1 MRIKT
6 KISKIALAVA
16 LGLFT
21 IQMPVAEAGLQDKL
35 NSIFNDMSNVSSP
48 GYFETA
54 RRGVISG
61 GSAYVRSP
69 IVRTRLVD
77 FQPPSISAGCGGISF
92 YGGAFSFINADQFI
106 ALLRAVAA
114 NAKGYAFQL
123 ALDVACP
130 SCKQLIGELQGKIQ
144 ELNSKMKNSC
154 ELAKWMMDSSG
165 VSSAIKTTTSQL
177 STAVEG
183 YFSDMFASS
192 EVHDEKTANTVSA
205 ERNDENNQK
214 IVGNLLYKQLTSNNA
229 VNWMMG
235 SVGKEQEEYELIQS
249 CTGTIVVTP
258 PPSAT
263 EKKGPDQ
270 YGFKWFPPKLTLIN
284 LIEGGTDLP
293 IIGCKN
299 GDDQCA
305 TIDETKKITFKG
317 LVSIIHGHLVGTDD
331 SIGLIKKF
339 HMDKNNAPTANEK
352 TIFSGF
358 PPAAL
363 ALLRNMAIN
372 SEEFATA
379 KAQSLSEAIALDMA
393 EYQIQSSLT
402 AARHAITNSDS
413 SDKEEMIK
421 MIETA
426 QTKVYQDYMKYAEG
440 HTTLSKLTQEY
451 NESMGTM
458 RNVILQAQGAKSA
471 NSNNRMSTSTPDTQG

>member
-6 KISKIALAVA
+6 KISKVALAVA

-21 IQMPVAEAGLQDKL
+21 IQMPVAEAGIQDKL

-154 ELAKWMMDSSG
+154 ELAKWIMDESQI
-165 VSSAIKTTTSQL
+165 SSAIKTTTSQL
-177 STAVEG
+177 SGAVKG

-192 EVHDEKTANTVSA
+192 ENHDDTAATTTSA
-205 ERNDENNQK
+205 LKNDETNQH
-214 IVGNLLYKQLTSNNA
+214 IVGNLLYKQLTTNNA
-229 VNWMMG
+229 VNWLKG
-235 SVGKEQEEYELIQS
+235 SVDNAQNEYELIQS
-249 CTGTIVVTP
+249 VTGTIVVTP
-258 PPSAT
+258 PPEA
-263 EKKGPDQ
+263 KDGKGSNQ
-270 YGFKWFPPKLTLIN
+270 YGFLWYPPKISFTD
-284 LIEGGTDLP
+284 LIEGGIDKP
-293 IIGCKN
+293 IIGCKSK
-299 GDDQCA
+299 DDLCA
-305 TIDETKKITFKG
+305 EINEKKTISFNG
-317 LVSIIHGHLVGTDD
+317 LVTIIREHLVGKDGNT
-331 SIGLIKKF
+331 GLIRKF
-339 HMDKNNAPTANEK
+339 HMEKDNAPTDAEK
-352 TIFSGF
+352 LLFNGF
-358 PPAAL
+358 PPSAL

-372 SEEFATA
+372 SEDFAIA
-379 KAQSLSEAIALDMA
+379 KAQSLAEAIALDMA
-393 EYQIQSSLT
+393 DYQIQAILT
-402 AARHAITNSDS
+402 TAKQAITNSDS
-413 SDKEEMIK
+413 SDKKEMVK
-421 MIETA
+421 MIESS
-426 QTKVYQDYMKYAEG
+426 QQKVYQDYIKYAQN
-440 HTTLSKLTQEY
+440 HMTLSKLTTEF
-451 NESMGTM
+451 NASMSTM
-458 RNVILQAQGAKSA
+458 RNVVLYVNGTKSIVSFNRA
-471 NSNNRMSTSTPDTQG
+471 PVSNPDVNG